1 MLIAL
6 KIILG
11 LALFAIGLRLFSTTL
26 KSLADPE
33 WLGAVDNPWMMCGI
47 ALVVTLVVQS
57 SSLTT
62 SLLVGIAA
70 SGTLGLPAVVGGL
83 VGANLG
89 TTLTAWIAAAATG
102 MEVEARHAAMV
113 HTLLNLGMAV
123 VALPFAA
130 RIAAVVGR
138 F

>member
-1 MLIAL
+1 MITV
-6 KIILG
+6 KILLG
-11 LALFAIGLRLFSTTL
+11 LALFAIGLRLFSGAL
-26 KSLADPE
+26 KSLANPE
-33 WLGAVDNPWMMCGI
+33 WLGAVNNPWMMCAI
-47 ALVVTLVVQS
+47 ALVVTLIVQS

-70 SGTLGLPAVVGGL
+70 SGALGLPAVVGGL
-83 VGANLG
+83 IGANLG

-102 MEVEARHAAMV
+102 MEAEARHAAMV
-113 HTLLNLGMAV
+113 HTLLNLSMAV
-123 VALPFAA
+123 VALPFAH

>member
-26 KSLADPE
+26 KSLANPE
-33 WLGAVDNPWMMCGI
+33 WLGTVNNPWMMCGI
-47 ALVVTLVVQS
+47 ALVVTLIVQS

-83 VGANLG
+83 IGSNLG
-89 TTLTAWIAAAATG
+89 TTLTAWLAAAATG
-102 MEVEARHAAMV
+102 METEARHAAMV

>member
-1 MLIAL
+1 MIPL
-6 KIILG
+6 KIAIG
-11 LALFAIGLRLFSTTL
+11 LALFGIGLLLFSTSL
-26 KSLADPE
+26 KALATPA
-33 WLGAVDNPWMMCGI
+33 WLIAADGPWTMCAI
-47 ALVVTLVVQS
+47 ALIVTLIVQS

-83 VGANLG
+83 IGANLG
-89 TTLTAWIAAAATG
+89 TTLTAWIAAIATG
-102 MEVEARHAAMV
+102 MGAEARHAAMV

-123 VALPFAA
+123 VALPFAY
-130 RIAAVVGR
+130 RIAAIVGR